1 MDKPKADKEPA
12 RKHIPRW
19 EEKGGTY
26 FATFNLREGI
36 DHFTDAEKEIVF
48 NVVMDGRVVLYDL
61 FALVVMSNHVH
72 LIIKPIVTAKDVTLS
87 RAMQYVK
94 GLSSFLVNKS
104 RGRSGPLWETRSHTR
119 LIRNESE
126 LYEEKKYIANNPVL
140 PGIVR
145 KLEDY
150 KFLWYYNKDRKRF

>member
-1 MDKPKADKEPA
+1 
-12 RKHIPRW
+12 
-19 EEKGGTY
+19 
-26 FATFNLREGI
+26 
-36 DHFTDAEKEIVF
+36 
-48 NVVMDGRVVLYDL
+48 MDGRVVLYDL

-72 LIIKPIVTAKDVTLS
+72 LIIKPIVTAKDVTLF

-94 GLSSFLVNKS
+94 KLSSFLVNKS

-126 LYEEKKYIANNPVL
+126 LYEEMKYIANNPVL

-150 KFLWYYNKDRKRF
+150 KFLWYYNKDRKMF